1 MFQFAFFVEFY
12 CGVFWIS
19 KCFFL
24 NLCLTFFFDFDE
36 IIYILEEITTYILLI
51 RYKLYSAAAIAY
63 NLWKKVQ
70 MYQLSFYNYHLV
82 YILATVWDWFQQREA
97 YLSSN
102 SITWNQLWNVSPF
115 RYQLYQTQVKL
126 LELSYHTAADWK
138 PQRCKCSKVKLKNT
152 FIVRSLFFLFIHNMA
167 LLLELVTTTTDVE
180 VENP

>member
-1 MFQFAFFVEFY
+1 MFNFFSLTLIKSYIFSKKSQFTFY
-12 CGVFWIS
+12 LFATS
-19 KCFFL
+19 
-24 NLCLTFFFDFDE
+24 
-36 IIYILEEITTYILLI
+36 YILLQ
-51 RYKLYSAAAIAY
+51 SSAY

-70 MYQLSFYNYHLV
+70 IYQLSFYNYHLV

-102 SITWNQLWNVSPF
+102 SITWNQLRNVSPF
-115 RYQLYQTQVKL
+115 RYQLYQMQVKL
-126 LELSYHTAADWK
+126 LALSYHTAADWK

-167 LLLELVTTTTDVE
+167 LLLELATTTTDVE

>member
-1 MFQFAFFVEFY
+1 MFNFFSLTLMKSNIFSKKSQFTFY
-12 CGVFWIS
+12 LFATS
-19 KCFFL
+19 
-24 NLCLTFFFDFDE
+24 
-36 IIYILEEITTYILLI
+36 YILLQ
-51 RYKLYSAAAIAY
+51 SSAY

-70 MYQLSFYNYHLV
+70 IYQLSFYNYHLV

-102 SITWNQLWNVSPF
+102 SITWNQLRNVSPF
-115 RYQLYQTQVKL
+115 RYQLYQMQVKL
-126 LELSYHTAADWK
+126 LALSYHTAADWK

>member
-1 MFQFAFFVEFY
+1 MFNFFSLTLMKSYIFSKKSQFTFY
-12 CGVFWIS
+12 LFATS
-19 KCFFL
+19 
-24 NLCLTFFFDFDE
+24 
-36 IIYILEEITTYILLI
+36 YILLQ
-51 RYKLYSAAAIAY
+51 SSAY

-70 MYQLSFYNYHLV
+70 IYQLSFYNYHLV

-102 SITWNQLWNVSPF
+102 SITWNQLRNVSPF
-115 RYQLYQTQVKL
+115 RYQLYQMQVKL
-126 LELSYHTAADWK
+126 LALSYHTAADWK